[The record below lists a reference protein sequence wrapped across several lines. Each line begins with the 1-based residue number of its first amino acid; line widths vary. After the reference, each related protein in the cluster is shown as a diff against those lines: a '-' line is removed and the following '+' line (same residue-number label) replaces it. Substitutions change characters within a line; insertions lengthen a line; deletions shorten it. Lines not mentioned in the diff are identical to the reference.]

1 MKILPILLLVLFL
14 AGCAT
19 YKFQKGKPPY
29 NTGYVV
35 SRQDYTILE
44 YTVGKDDSVTND
56 ITLAK
61 ERFKR
66 RKAAVEYYYKKMG
79 NIANRFK
86 ETFWDT
92 PVMFM
97 NMTTGVFRLPFIAI
111 SDYRYE
117 HNPSYR
123 KKVEKLDQERN
134 NLEKMRI
141 NALKK
146 RLTAYI
152 QNDLNIEQ
160 TEQNKTN
167 LNELY

>member
-1 MKILPILLLVLFL
+1 MKNLQVLVLMLVL

-19 YKFQKGKPPY
+19 YKFQKGQAPY

-35 SRQDYTILE
+35 SRQNHTILE
-44 YTVGKDDSVTND
+44 YTIGRDNSVPDN
-56 ITLAK
+56 ITLAE

-66 RKAAVEYYYKKMG
+66 RKATVEYYYKKMG

-97 NMTTGVFRLPFIAI
+97 NMTTGVFRLPFIAM

-117 HNPSYR
+117 HNPVYR
-123 KKVEKLDQERN
+123 EKVKKLDQERDDR
-134 NLEKMRI
+134 EKARI
-141 NALKK
+141 NALKEK
-146 RLTAYI
+146 LNVYI
-152 QNDLNIEQ
+152 QQDLTREQ
-160 TEQNKTN
+160 TVKQ
-167 LNELY
+167 